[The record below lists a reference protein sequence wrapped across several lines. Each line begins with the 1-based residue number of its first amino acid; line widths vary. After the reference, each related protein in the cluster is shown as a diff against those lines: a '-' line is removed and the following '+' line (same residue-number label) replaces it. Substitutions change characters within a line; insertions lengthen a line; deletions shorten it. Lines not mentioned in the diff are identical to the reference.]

1 MLCPVVGQ
9 VTQGVAPGDPNRRS
23 TPLEVEFDRS
33 IGGGV
38 ELMKERMREMG
49 KNIMLKNKKSQG
61 QEEETAR
68 LKEAYKTAIQKQN
81 QMRRTIYEHE
91 DKQEVLDRDI
101 KEIQRRLYEKG
112 EYLRELSMFKPGNSI
127 EEAEKMDQKLSE
139 TKQMYK
145 ENFDKFNKARQKKF
159 ALETKQDMIE
169 CTMRAVE
176 SKINALNSELHH
188 LKLENE
194 RKAEGS
200 RRSAENALLHSS
212 GFQKLE
218 QDIESMNQ
226 RMVGASQ
233 RMNSLTMQVSN
244 KETEIRST
252 RFNRMDMENTIKN
265 ILRKVKEN
273 VQRASHA
280 SFSDAIDEW
289 DDVIFGVADVEI
301 THLLDM
307 KMCWFIFAKIWFKT
321 HFYDIKE
328 AEDCIIHNLM
338 KALGWIISTQVTFL
352 TMWIAKETSTEN
364 DEVMEE
370 YGDKLDFKIY
380 E

>member
-1 MLCPVVGQ
+1 MMMNPVSGLS
-9 VTQGVAPGDPNRRS
+9 QGVAPSDPNARRS

-38 ELMKERMREMG
+38 ALMKERMREMG
-49 KNIMLKNKKSQG
+49 KNVYLKNKQSQS

-68 LKEAYKTAIQKQN
+68 LKEGYKIAIQKQN

-91 DKQEVLDRDI
+91 DKQEILDRDI
-101 KEIQRRLYEKG
+101 KEIQRRTYEKE

-127 EEAEKMDQKLSE
+127 EEAERMDQKLAD
-139 TKQMYK
+139 TKKLYK

-159 ALETKQDMIE
+159 ALETKQDMME
-169 CTMRAVE
+169 CTMRAVD

-194 RKAEGS
+194 RKVEGS

-212 GFQKLE
+212 GFQKIE
-218 QDIESMNQ
+218 QDIGSMNQ
-226 RMVGASQ
+226 RMMGASQ

-273 VQRASHA
+273 VTRASQS
-280 SFSDAIDEW
+280 SFSDAFD
-289 DDVIFGVADVEI
+289 
-301 THLLDM
+301 
-307 KMCWFIFAKIWFKT
+307 
-321 HFYDIKE
+321 
-328 AEDCIIHNLM
+328 N
-338 KALGWIISTQVTFL
+338 
-352 TMWIAKETSTEN
+352 
-364 DEVMEE
+364 
-370 YGDKLDFKIY
+370 
-380 E
+380 

>member
-1 MLCPVVGQ
+1 MLSEVQGR
-9 VTQGVAPGDPNRRS
+9 VTKGIAPSNPNTKGRS

-38 ELMKERMREMG
+38 ELMKERMKEMG
-49 KNIMLKNKKSQG
+49 HNIMLKNKRSKD
-61 QEEETAR
+61 QEDETTR
-68 LKEAYKTAIQKQN
+68 LKEGYKVAIQKQN

-101 KEIQRRLYEKG
+101 KEIQRRTYEKE

-127 EEAEKMDQKLSE
+127 EEAERMDQKLVE
-139 TKQMYK
+139 TKKLYK

-169 CTMRAVE
+169 CTLRAVD
-176 SKINALNSELHH
+176 SKINAMNSELHH

-194 RKAEGS
+194 RKVEGS

-226 RMVGASQ
+226 RMMGASQ

-273 VQRASHA
+273 VTRSQSHSGFSHSA
-280 SFSDAIDEW
+280 SFDE
-289 DDVIFGVADVEI
+289 
-301 THLLDM
+301 
-307 KMCWFIFAKIWFKT
+307 
-321 HFYDIKE
+321 
-328 AEDCIIHNLM
+328 
-338 KALGWIISTQVTFL
+338 
-352 TMWIAKETSTEN
+352 
-364 DEVMEE
+364 
-370 YGDKLDFKIY
+370 
-380 E
+380 

>member
-1 MLCPVVGQ
+1 
-9 VTQGVAPGDPNRRS
+9 
-23 TPLEVEFDRS
+23 
-33 IGGGV
+33 
-38 ELMKERMREMG
+38 MG
-49 KNIMLKNKKSQG
+49 HNIMLKNKRSKD
-61 QEEETAR
+61 QEEEAAK
-68 LKEAYKTAIQKQN
+68 LKEAYKVAIQKQN

-101 KEIQRRLYEKG
+101 KEIQRRTYEKE

-127 EEAEKMDQKLSE
+127 EEAERMDQKLVE
-139 TKQMYK
+139 TKKLYK

-159 ALETKQDMIE
+159 ALETKQDMME
-169 CTMRAVE
+169 CTLRAVD
-176 SKINALNSELHH
+176 SKIDAMNSELHH

-194 RKAEGS
+194 RKVEGS

-226 RMVGASQ
+226 RMMGASQ

-273 VQRASHA
+273 VTRASMA
-280 SFSDAIDEW
+280 SFSEAFDE
-289 DDVIFGVADVEI
+289 
-301 THLLDM
+301 
-307 KMCWFIFAKIWFKT
+307 
-321 HFYDIKE
+321 
-328 AEDCIIHNLM
+328 
-338 KALGWIISTQVTFL
+338 
-352 TMWIAKETSTEN
+352 
-364 DEVMEE
+364 
-370 YGDKLDFKIY
+370 
-380 E
+380 

>member
-1 MLCPVVGQ
+1 MLISPVTGQ
-9 VTQGVAPGDPNRRS
+9 VTKGIAPSDPNFKNRS

-33 IGGGV
+33 IGGGC

-49 KNIMLKNKKSQG
+49 QNIMLKNQKSQA
-61 QEEETAR
+61 QEEEAAK
-68 LKEAYKTAIQKQN
+68 LKEAYKVAIQKQN

-101 KEIQRRLYEKG
+101 KEIARRTYEKE
-112 EYLRELSMFKPGNSI
+112 EYLRELSLFKPGNSI
-127 EEAEKMDQKLSE
+127 EEAEKMDKKLVE
-139 TKQMYK
+139 TKQLYK
-145 ENFDKFNKARQKKF
+145 ENFDTPLGKIRQELKAAKQSMKWVQKTANSMKFNKARQKKF
-159 ALETKQDMIE
+159 ALETKQDMID
-169 CTMRAVE
+169 CTLRAVD

-194 RKAEGS
+194 RKVEGS

-226 RMVGASQ
+226 RMMGASQ

-273 VQRASHA
+273 VTRASMA
-280 SFSDAIDEW
+280 SFSEAFDE
-289 DDVIFGVADVEI
+289 
-301 THLLDM
+301 
-307 KMCWFIFAKIWFKT
+307 
-321 HFYDIKE
+321 
-328 AEDCIIHNLM
+328 
-338 KALGWIISTQVTFL
+338 
-352 TMWIAKETSTEN
+352 
-364 DEVMEE
+364 
-370 YGDKLDFKIY
+370 
-380 E
+380 

>member
-1 MLCPVVGQ
+1 LKMMLLPVTGQ
-9 VTQGVAPGDPNRRS
+9 LSQGVAPSDPKTRLRS
-23 TPLEVEFDRS
+23 TPLEVEFDKS

-38 ELMKERMREMG
+38 ELMKQRMREMG
-49 KNIMLKNKKSQG
+49 QNIMLKNKKSQG
-61 QEEETAR
+61 QEEEVLR
-68 LKEAYKTAIQKQN
+68 LKEGYKVAIQKQN

-101 KEIQRRLYEKG
+101 KEIQRRTYEKE

-127 EEAEKMDQKLSE
+127 EEAERMDQKLIE
-139 TKQMYK
+139 TKKLYK

-169 CTMRAVE
+169 CTLRAVD

-226 RMVGASQ
+226 RMMGASQ

-273 VQRASHA
+273 VTRASQTT
-280 SFSDAIDEW
+280 SF
-289 DDVIFGVADVEI
+289 
-301 THLLDM
+301 T
-307 KMCWFIFAKIWFKT
+307 
-321 HFYDIKE
+321 E
-328 AEDCIIHNLM
+328 A
-338 KALGWIISTQVTFL
+338 F
-352 TMWIAKETSTEN
+352 
-364 DEVMEE
+364 EE
-370 YGDKLDFKIY
+370 
-380 E
+380 

>member
-1 MLCPVVGQ
+1 MSPVVGQ
-9 VTQGVAPGDPNRRS
+9 VTKGIAPSDPKMMNRS

-33 IGGGV
+33 IGGGC

-49 KNIMLKNKKSQG
+49 QNIVLKNKKSQA
-61 QEEETAR
+61 QEEETVK
-68 LKEAYKTAIQKQN
+68 LKEAYKIAIQKQN

-101 KEIQRRLYEKG
+101 KEIARRTYEKE
-112 EYLRELSMFKPGNSI
+112 EYLRELSLFKPGNSI
-127 EEAEKMDQKLSE
+127 EEAERMDKKLAD
-139 TKQMYK
+139 TKQLYK
-145 ENFDKFNKARQKKF
+145 DNFDKFNKARQKKF
-159 ALETKQDMIE
+159 ALETKQDMID
-169 CTMRAVE
+169 CTLRAVD

-194 RKAEGS
+194 RKVEGS

-226 RMVGASQ
+226 RMMGASQ

-273 VQRASHA
+273 VNRASMN
-280 SFSDAIDEW
+280 SFSEAFDE
-289 DDVIFGVADVEI
+289 
-301 THLLDM
+301 
-307 KMCWFIFAKIWFKT
+307 
-321 HFYDIKE
+321 
-328 AEDCIIHNLM
+328 
-338 KALGWIISTQVTFL
+338 
-352 TMWIAKETSTEN
+352 
-364 DEVMEE
+364 
-370 YGDKLDFKIY
+370 
-380 E
+380 